1 MREAWT
7 PRTQLGIVGTSRFWT
22 FVTLRAP
29 GHAHWAAAGIH
40 TVLPWDGSPTAV
52 VIMCEVAV
60 LRTQVWKVQAFT
72 PPRSKTKK
80 KTFIINLDLKTP
92 QDHPT
97 THTGCCSPT
106 DAHPATEINSH
117 SWRALAVEGA
127 WCVDA
132 FAVDT
137 NARKHL
143 TFVHIWETTDRQQQ
157 QLTLWTKMRVGTCC
171 GRRNPG
177 GTDLRRH
184 FLSLWQSLCYRL
196 DLEQKIQTMAVWFKL
211 RQPRV
216 DLTDSTVLVNEIL

>member
-143 TFVHIWETTDRQQQ
+143 TFVHIWETTDRQTTTTDTVNKDEGRD
-157 QLTLWTKMRVGTCC
+157 LLWTEEPRWNWPSQTFPFTLAKPLLQIGSGTE
-171 GRRNPG
+171 N
-177 GTDLRRH
+177 TDDG
-184 FLSLWQSLCYRL
+184 C
-196 DLEQKIQTMAVWFKL
+196 
-211 RQPRV
+211 
-216 DLTDSTVLVNEIL
+216 LV